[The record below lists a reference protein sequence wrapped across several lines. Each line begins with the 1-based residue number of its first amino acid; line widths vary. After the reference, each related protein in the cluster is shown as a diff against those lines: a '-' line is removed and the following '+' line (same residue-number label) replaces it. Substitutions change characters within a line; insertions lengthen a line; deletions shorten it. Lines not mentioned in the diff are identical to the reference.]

1 MDVGLDRLPSHAPL
15 LARLRGS
22 RVGLLAHPASVDR
35 GMVHAAEVLHR
46 AGVRP
51 AIFFG
56 PEHGYGGEAQD
67 MVGVA
72 SAVDART
79 GAPIVSL
86 YGDAFTDLAPR
97 AEHLAGL
104 EVLLVDL
111 ADVGARYYTF
121 VWTALL
127 ALRAAHR
134 AGVQVVLLDRP
145 NPIGGLASRVEG
157 ATQRDGFLS
166 FVGLEPVPVRHALSV
181 GEILARCAERDGLSL
196 GAEGALA
203 ILPARGWDRA
213 RTASAWDRPF
223 VLPSPNMPT
232 VDTALVY
239 PGGCLIEGT
248 NLSEGRGTTRP
259 FEIVGA
265 PWIDGHA
272 LARGLAATGLVGFVA
287 RPTTFRPTFQKHAG
301 ALCGGVQIHVTD
313 EAAFRP
319 VATYVALTA
328 LARAADPAR
337 FRFRTERYEYV
348 DDIPAFDLLTG
359 SAEARLAIEAG
370 GSPREVAQ
378 PRRRGRPRLA
388 GGDARRDGGGGAG
401 CALEDVERVGA
412 VRVRAARHRLAQ
424 LVVVAGE
431 VVHVLPEPLLRGGRE
446 DGGEVDLAPG
456 AVLPAALDGA
466 GGARQ
471 ARGDGVEIDGHVGD
485 ALLRELHLGDVAPV
499 LAQHVLRGG
508 RQLAGELLE
517 DDGLAREER
526 VRARHP
532 LAAEH
537 RARLADGEVAE
548 QPEALDGLAH
558 RLDHLGERLARPR
571 PCPRAR

>member
-1 MDVGLDRLPSHAPL
+1 MT
-15 LARLRGS
+15 
-22 RVGLLAHPASVDR
+22 
-35 GMVHAAEVLHR
+35 HAAKVLHC

-51 AIFFG
+51 VIFFG

-72 SAVDART
+72 SAVDAQT

-86 YGDAFTDLAPR
+86 YGDRFEDLSPR
-97 AEHLAGL
+97 PEHLAGL
-104 EVLLVDL
+104 DVLLVDL

-134 AGVQVVLLDRP
+134 AGVLVVVLDRP
-145 NPIGGLASRVEG
+145 NPIGGLASQVEG
-157 ATQRDGFLS
+157 ATQRGGFLS
-166 FVGLEPVPVRHALSV
+166 FVGLEPVPVRHSLTV
-181 GEILARCAERDGLSL
+181 GEILAHVAHRDGLPL
-196 GAEGALA
+196 GPDGALA
-203 ILPARGWDRA
+203 IVPVLGWDRA

-232 VDTALVY
+232 ADTALVY

-272 LARGLAATGLVGFVA
+272 LAAALSAAGLPGFVA
-287 RPTTFRPTFQKHAG
+287 RPLTFRPTFQKHAG
-301 ALCGGVQIHVTD
+301 TLCGGVQVHVTN

-328 LARAADPAR
+328 LARAQDPER

-370 GSPREVAQ
+370 ADAWEVAMAAS
-378 PRRRGRPRLA
+378 RADA
-388 GGDARRDGGGGAG
+388 GWGEAMTRAMGA
-401 CALEDVERVGA
+401 VER
-412 VRVRAARHRLAQ
+412 AA
-424 LVVVAGE
+424 
-431 VVHVLPEPLLRGGRE
+431 
-446 DGGEVDLAPG
+446 
-456 AVLPAALDGA
+456 
-466 GGARQ
+466 
-471 ARGDGVEIDGHVGD
+471 I
-485 ALLRELHLGDVAPV
+485 
-499 LAQHVLRGG
+499 
-508 RQLAGELLE
+508 
-517 DDGLAREER
+517 
-526 VRARHP
+526 
-532 LAAEH
+532 
-537 RARLADGEVAE
+537 
-548 QPEALDGLAH
+548 
-558 RLDHLGERLARPR
+558 
-571 PCPRAR
+571 